1 MVLTQSRRLAVAHAP
16 FRILDLSPELVEQ
29 IFDQLGEL
37 KRSTLFA
44 VRYVCRAFKDLSLV
58 AFGTQFFGC
67 LVAILH
73 PISLATLLEIA
84 SHPSLSRFM
93 RQIVIGGERIGGLID
108 VSGQGNEPMLKDLQT
123 SMENSGMDRLVLTV
137 VFGRLSNLQVVRIDT
152 ESFHRQIHQIKAIR
166 CGSNCII
173 ERAWKPTDDMD
184 HMRTNRAFD
193 VTLQCLK
200 QAGSAQKIN
209 LQMEVVVRPGRSHYV
224 DFFDPTSA
232 DWYDSF
238 AANVNCLDLCVQ
250 ENNPWPFDLLRSA
263 RNLQHLKMVSCDG
276 AEHFSHPASGP
287 IAWPR
292 LCHLSIIDLESP
304 CCAMASFFAAHRET
318 LTNVEIHQ
326 VEVLSGSWKLPL
338 EIIRSMPKLDYLS
351 LCNLLTMETPY
362 STPNSF
368 DLLYDMREL
377 THYFLDLED
386 RLKINDGVGAILFDF
401 RIVVHTSGR
410 NRVDMRLA
418 RAVMEGKAKLREG
431 GYTLLKWVR
440 TAASDGS
447 ISK

>member
-1 MVLTQSRRLAVAHAP
+1 MS
-16 FRILDLSPELVEQ
+16 
-29 IFDQLGEL
+29 
-37 KRSTLFA
+37 
-44 VRYVCRAFKDLSLV
+44 
-58 AFGTQFFGC
+58 
-67 LVAILH
+67 
-73 PISLATLLEIA
+73 
-84 SHPSLSRFM
+84 
-93 RQIVIGGERIGGLID
+93 
-108 VSGQGNEPMLKDLQT
+108 
-123 SMENSGMDRLVLTV
+123 
-137 VFGRLSNLQVVRIDT
+137 
-152 ESFHRQIHQIKAIR
+152 
-166 CGSNCII
+166 
-173 ERAWKPTDDMD
+173 
-184 HMRTNRAFD
+184 
-193 VTLQCLK
+193 
-200 QAGSAQKIN
+200 QAGGISAEEN

-292 LCHLSIIDLESP
+292 LCHLSIVDLESP

-401 RIVVHTSGR
+401 WIVVHTSGR

-431 GYTLLKWVR
+431 GYTLLEWVR